1 MRYSDAS
8 SVKANLSDDGV
19 VDTLESVGA
28 TSVAH
33 TSVRLAANYGLSP
46 EFEEFAR
53 SNPIRPGRG
62 TITGRVALEA
72 KPVHIPGV
80 LVDPEYTATE
90 YRRCRGY
97 RSNLA
102 VPLLRE
108 GVPIGVFVLT
118 RPVVNSIHTAKIKP
132 QAEHRTGQTRLHPR
146 PRRRRARTALPP
158 SRVTPQ
164 RRPASSDRCDVA
176 F

>member
-1 MRYSDAS
+1 
-8 SVKANLSDDGV
+8 
-19 VDTLESVGA
+19 
-28 TSVAH
+28 
-33 TSVRLAANYGLSP
+33 LSP

-72 KPVHIPGV
+72 KPVHIPDV

-164 RRPASSDRCDVA
+164 RRPASSDCCDVA